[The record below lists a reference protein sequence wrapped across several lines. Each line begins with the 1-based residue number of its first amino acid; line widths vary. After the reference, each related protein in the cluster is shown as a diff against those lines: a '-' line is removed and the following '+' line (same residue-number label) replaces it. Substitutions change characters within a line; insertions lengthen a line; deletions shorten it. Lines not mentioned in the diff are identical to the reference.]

1 MKKALAQFIRLTTIA
16 FQTAAPNAFLSQ
28 RGSRLYGLTVT
39 LEKMKMEVNL
49 VLLDQR
55 SKLKMIAEMPLSGL
69 QLPNAHLV
77 TLLNA
82 IIPIIVTVSLGTG

>member
-1 MKKALAQFIRLTTIA
+1 M
-16 FQTAAPNAFLSQ
+16 AAPNGFLSQ